1 VSKATSKNGETK
13 DTKYKGTEHLFMIR
27 KIRSMPEQAQLNMAQ
42 YHYNVFNSVMNDMEE
57 QRIARYRL
65 EAAQKQV
72 KLNTPNAASTMPQH
86 TTNHTKKAKVKVK
99 PLTREQAIQMLVQL
113 SGKTPSEDVIRW
125 AMGIKKEGST
135 E

>member
-1 VSKATSKNGETK
+1 
-13 DTKYKGTEHLFMIR
+13 
-27 KIRSMPEQAQLNMAQ
+27 MPETDQLNMAQ

-65 EAAQKQV
+65 EAAHRAV
-72 KLNTPNAASTMPQH
+72 KLNTPNASTIPQGG
-86 TTNHTKKAKVKVK
+86 KVKRGKAKVK
-99 PLTREQAIQMLVQL
+99 PLTREEAIHMLTQL

-125 AMGIKKEGST
+125 AMGLSKEGST